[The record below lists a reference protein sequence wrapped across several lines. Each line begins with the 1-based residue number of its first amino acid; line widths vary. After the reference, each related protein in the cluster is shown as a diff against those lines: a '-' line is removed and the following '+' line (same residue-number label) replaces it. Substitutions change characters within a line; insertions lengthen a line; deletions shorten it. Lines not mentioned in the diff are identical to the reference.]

1 MNVYTQ
7 MSGQTVEPIMVYVE
21 QMWIFKRAT
30 KQQAFFAKF

>member
-7 MSGQTVEPIMVYVE
+7 MSGQTVESIMVYVE
-21 QMWIFKRAT
+21 QMWIIKRAR